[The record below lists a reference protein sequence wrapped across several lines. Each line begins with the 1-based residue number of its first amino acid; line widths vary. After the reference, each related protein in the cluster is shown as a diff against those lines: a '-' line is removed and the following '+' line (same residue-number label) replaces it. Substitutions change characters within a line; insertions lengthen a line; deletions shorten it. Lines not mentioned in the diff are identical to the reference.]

1 MTKHIV
7 ITGASS
13 GIGEALALHY
23 ADKGVILSL
32 IARNITRL
40 RNVADQCRA
49 KGAVVHVHS
58 IDVTDKNAM
67 AACMES
73 CEKIAPVDLVIANA
87 GVGLVN
93 AGVETPEALAM
104 SEQTL
109 DINMYGVTNT
119 IHPIIPHMIQRRGGQ
134 IALMASL
141 AGYRGLPETAA
152 YSGSKAFVKVY
163 GESLRGTLAKHNI
176 RVNVICPGF
185 VKSRLTDQN
194 TCPMP
199 FLMDSDKA
207 AAIIAKNLAKN
218 RGRIAF
224 PWPMALAVWF
234 MAALPD
240 CIAGWVTSHVPAK
253 AETN

>member
-1 MTKHIV
+1 MTTHIV

-13 GIGEALALHY
+13 GIGEALAIHY
-23 ADKGVILSL
+23 ADFGVALSL
-32 IARNITRL
+32 IARNIARL
-40 RNVADQCRA
+40 EQVAEQCRA
-49 KGAVVHVHS
+49 KGAVVHIHS
-58 IDVTDKNAM
+58 IDVTDKTAM
-67 AACMES
+67 AECMES
-73 CEKIAPVDLVIANA
+73 CENIAPVDLVIANA

-93 AGVETPEALAM
+93 AGVETAEALAL
-104 SEQTL
+104 SEHTL

-119 IHPIIPHMIQRRGGQ
+119 IHPIIPHMIKRRHGQ

-199 FLMDSDKA
+199 FLMEGDKA
-207 AAIIAKNLAKN
+207 AAIIATNLAKN
-218 RGRIAF
+218 KGRIAF
-224 PWPMALAVWF
+224 PWPMALSVWF

-240 CIAGWVTSHVPAK
+240 CVAGWITSRIPAK
-253 AETN
+253 DAR